1 MEVTNKIKGDAIIFY
16 IDGDLT
22 TTHSPEVQTEIN
34 DVLESTKCKLVVI
47 NVENVNFIAST
58 GLRIILAV
66 GKKLK
71 TAGAELVVCS
81 MNQTTKSVFKMSGFT
96 KLFKT
101 FDTEEEALE
110 LIQALYFVWVNLIGI
125 SLNIKL

>member
-34 DVLESTKCKLVVI
+34 GVLESTKCKLVVI

-58 GLRIILAV
+58 GLRIILAI

-71 TAGAELVVCS
+71 KAGAELVVCS
-81 MNQTTKSVFKMSGFT
+81 MNQTTKSVFKMSGFS

-101 FDTEEEALE
+101 FDVEEEALE
-110 LIQALYFVWVNLIGI
+110 LI
-125 SLNIKL
+125 